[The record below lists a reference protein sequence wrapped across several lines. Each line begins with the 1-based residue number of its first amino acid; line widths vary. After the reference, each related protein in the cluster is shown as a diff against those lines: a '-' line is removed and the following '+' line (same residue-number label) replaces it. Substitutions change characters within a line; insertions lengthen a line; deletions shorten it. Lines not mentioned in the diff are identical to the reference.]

1 MTDGFTKDFVTK
13 SVRAAAVS
21 GLPTDAPVYNQGS
34 ARCYL
39 ALQDSF
45 LCFSVQHRM
54 LRPERGYRFCVN
66 YGIQPK
72 VVFEDDTFDF
82 GGQFPT
88 EMQSLVRA
96 RLSGET
102 CDDQWWR
109 VATTAELEPVLT
121 NIQAAAER
129 AWGAEI
135 HSLLDLECY
144 LERISR
150 QGGAIHRHAQGL
162 IEKRLAQ
169 RSAVREELG

>member
-45 LCFSVQHRM
+45 LCLSVQHRM

-66 YGIQPK
+66 YGIQPR
-72 VVFEDDTFDF
+72 VVFEDDTFGF

-88 EMQSLVRA
+88 EMQSLVSA

-102 CDDQWWR
+102 CDDQWWHI
-109 VATTAELEPVLT
+109 ATRAELEPVLL

-129 AWGAEI
+129 AWLEEI
-135 HSLLDLECY
+135 HNLLDLERY
-144 LERISR
+144 LQRISR
-150 QGGAIHRHAQGL
+150 QRGAIHRRAQGL
-162 IEKRLAQ
+162 IETHLAQ
-169 RSAVREELG
+169 RIIVRQERG